1 MHTTGIS
8 LMPTLEVYLAAGH
21 SDASKAALIHGMTQA
36 TVRAIG
42 APAES
47 VRVLLSELPAA
58 HFGIGDKS
66 AANGA
71 APSLPVIVAILIA
84 GRTDAQKQALISALS
99 ATGAAIL
106 DAPIEATRVIIKDIP
121 NTDFGIGGQTARA
134 LGR

>member
-1 MHTTGIS
+1 
-8 LMPTLEVYLAAGH
+8 MPTLEVYLATGH
-21 SDASKAALIHGMTQA
+21 SEASKATLIAGLTQA
-36 TVRAIG
+36 TVDAID
-42 APAES
+42 APAEA

-58 HFGIGDKS
+58 HFGIGGKS

-84 GRTDAQKQALISALS
+84 GRTDAQKQALIAALS
-99 ATGAAIL
+99 ATGAAVL
-106 DAPIEATRVIIKDIP
+106 DAPIAATRVIIKDIP